1 MSFSIAIVDQEKCK
15 PTKCSLECKK
25 NCPVVRI
32 GKTCIN
38 VKKSDKYA
46 HIEESL
52 CIGSTCNICTKKC
65 PFSAINIVNLP
76 KKIKEDLVHRYGDNG
91 FALYKLPVPT
101 KNGVIGIIGD
111 NGCGKSTV
119 LKILS
124 KKMEPSNIDNIDINA
139 SVKKY
144 FKENEMENTKLSVS
158 FKPQHIDKIP
168 LSVKGHVSHCFE
180 KLQIDFDKH
189 KYVYD
194 LLGIEQIV
202 NKKIENLSGGELQRF
217 ATFYAICKDS
227 DIYIFDESSS
237 FLDIKQR
244 INLAKTIR
252 SLDTNNKYIFVVDHD
267 MAILDYMCDYIY
279 LLYGKTS
286 QYGIVSHVMTIGEGI
301 NTFLDGYI
309 HSENMRFRDTALSF
323 KANREDTLIEKIEKK
338 SYTYP
343 RMTKDYGDF
352 KINIDDGS
360 FNNNEITVLL
370 GENGT
375 GKTTFIKL
383 LAGKIDP
390 DNGVTVPEL
399 IVSYKPQI
407 INPKFD
413 GTVRDLLFSK
423 INDAMVNSQFNLEI
437 VKPLGIQE
445 LYDKRV
451 KELSGGELQ
460 CVAIVLCL
468 GRPADVYLLDECSA
482 FLDCNKRVTVAK
494 IIRRYI
500 MNTQKSCFV
509 VEHDLLMILYLADKI
524 MLFDGIPGKE
534 SNVAAPCGVVSGLN
548 HFLKNIDVSMRKD
561 TKSGR
566 PRFNKSDS
574 VMDKEQKHSGRY
586 IFLD

>member
-1 MSFSIAIVDQEKCK
+1 MSFSIAVVDQEKCK
-15 PTKCSLECKK
+15 PNKCGLECKK

-38 VKKSDKYA
+38 VKRTDKYA
-46 HIEESL
+46 QIEESL

-65 PFSAINIVNLP
+65 PFSAINIINLP
-76 KKIKEDLVHRYGDNG
+76 KELKENLVHRYGDNG
-91 FALYKLPVPT
+91 FALYKLPIPT
-101 KNGVIGIIGD
+101 KNGIIGVIGD

-119 LKILS
+119 LKILA
-124 KKMEPSNIDNIDINA
+124 KKMEPSNMDNININA

-144 FKENEMENTKLSVS
+144 FKENETLDQKSLVS

-168 LSVKGHVSHCFE
+168 MSVKGLVSHCFE

-189 KYVYD
+189 KYVYE
-194 LLGIEQIV
+194 LLGIEQIL
-202 NKKIENLSGGELQRF
+202 NKNIENLSGGELQRF
-217 ATFYAICKDS
+217 ATFYAICKEAS
-227 DIYIFDESSS
+227 IYIFDESSS

-244 INLAKTIR
+244 MNLAKAIR
-252 SLDTNNKYIFVVDHD
+252 SLDSNDRYVFVVDHD
-267 MAILDYMCDYIY
+267 LAILDYMCDYIY

-286 QYGIVSHVMTIGEGI
+286 QYGITSQMMTVGEGI

-309 HSENMRFRDTALSF
+309 SSENMRFRDVALSF
-323 KANREDTLIEKIEKK
+323 KANREDILIEKTENK
-338 SYTYP
+338 SYQYP
-343 RMTKDYGDF
+343 NLVKDYGDF
-352 KINIDDGS
+352 KMEIQAGS

-383 LAGKIDP
+383 LAGKINP
-390 DNGVTVPEL
+390 DNDVTVPEL
-399 IVSYKPQI
+399 VVSYKPQI

-423 INDAMVNSQFNLEI
+423 VNDAMANSQFNLEI
-437 VKPLGIQE
+437 VRPLGIHN
-445 LYDKRV
+445 LFDKKV

-460 CVAIVLCL
+460 CVAIVLCF

-482 FLDCNKRVTVAK
+482 FLDCSKRVTVAK

-534 SNVAAPCGVVSGLN
+534 SKVAASCSVVSGLN
-548 HFLKNIDVSMRKD
+548 QFLKNIDVSMRKD
-561 TKSGR
+561 IKSGR
-566 PRFNKSDS
+566 PRFNKLDS
-574 VMDKEQKHSGRY
+574 VMDQEQKISGQY